1 MHTLLKTQASDPL
14 ANKIFADQQQSST
27 QHKKAISPLL
37 RKKLLCMHITSF
49 DWQHGGLKTPVKFL
63 DRDSIE
69 FSLCQSALH
78 DKNEERMARLSLN
91 RGMALLDY
99 TQGGIYQFATQ
110 NGWNDCHYSK
120 TIAAQAGS
128 LRLYSLA
135 FALFREHDYLKTT
148 RHICDFLQHKL
159 HSKEGYF
166 RSMPDDNVVD
176 LNNYQNDIVQNNHR
190 IRTRDNGW
198 VCEALASCYEF
209 TAELSAL
216 QMAKAAMSW
225 LLHNRSADSG
235 GYQSFEH
242 ATAAR
247 QLSDNLAVARAALQ
261 LYRVSA
267 DREHLSLAENSADY
281 ILSNF
286 YHEQGGFNSDNSS
299 ASDTRQ
305 IDENI
310 CLSRFLNLLHHY
322 TDRQDYLTMA
332 RHGLGY
338 LATPAIAT
346 SRIEEA
352 GILLLDEE
360 LNSSPVKITIL
371 ANPGDRKARKL
382 TDNALRCFGWYKVI
396 HQQSH

>member
-1 MHTLLKTQASDPL
+1 MHTLLKSQACDPL
-14 ANKIFADQQQSST
+14 ANQVFAEPQSSSI
-27 QHKKAISPLL
+27 QMKKGLSPHL
-37 RKKLLCMHITSF
+37 RKKLLYMHISSF
-49 DWQHGGLKTPVKFL
+49 DWQHGGLKTPIKFL

-69 FSLCQSALH
+69 FSLCQSASH

-91 RGMALLDY
+91 RGMELLDLKD
-99 TQGGIYQFATQ
+99 GGIYQFATQ
-110 NGWNDCHYSK
+110 NGWSDCHYSK

-148 RHICDFLQHKL
+148 RHICDFLRSRSL
-159 HSKEGYF
+159 TEEGCF
-166 RSMPDDNVVD
+166 RSMSGANIIE
-176 LNNYQNDIVQNNHR
+176 LENSQ
-190 IRTRDNGW
+190 IRSRDNGW

-209 TAELSAL
+209 TSELSAL
-216 QMAKAAMSW
+216 EMAKVAMNW
-225 LLHNRSADSG
+225 LERNRRNDTG
-235 GYQSFEH
+235 GFNSFNKP
-242 ATAAR
+242 TANR
-247 QLSDNLAVARAALQ
+247 QMSDTLAVARAALQ
-261 LYRVSA
+261 LYRVTA
-267 DREHLSLAENSADY
+267 EHRYLSLAEESADY
-281 ILSNF
+281 IVGNF
-286 YHEQGGFNSDNSS
+286 HHELGGFESGISTS
-299 ASDTRQ
+299 AQNRDTRQ

-322 TDRQDYLTMA
+322 TERQDYLTMA
-332 RHGLGY
+332 RHGLSY

-371 ANPGDRKARKL
+371 ANCGDRKARKL
-382 TDNALRCFGWYKVI
+382 ADNALRCFGWYKVI